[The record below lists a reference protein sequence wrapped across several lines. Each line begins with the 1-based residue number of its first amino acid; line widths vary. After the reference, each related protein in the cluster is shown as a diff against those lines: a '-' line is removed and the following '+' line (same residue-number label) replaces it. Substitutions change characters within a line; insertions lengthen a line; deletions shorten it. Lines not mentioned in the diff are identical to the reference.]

1 MNKKTILLILVATTA
16 AVTYYLYEDPL
27 SIEKRAVVEADLAA
41 QPDKYPATPV
51 WWSDGGILAIGMLPR
66 KDGEKRNDSAKEI
79 CNILWKHNVNR
90 TVVEVYDILQIQKS
104 DEWELIGAADCRRKA
119 RK

>member
-1 MNKKTILLILVATTA
+1 MNKKTIFLILIAITA
-16 AVTYYLYEDPL
+16 AVTYYLYEQPL
-27 SIEKRAVVEADLAA
+27 PIEKRAVVEADLAA

-66 KDGEKRNDSAKEI
+66 EGGEKRNDSAKEI
-79 CNILWKHNVNR
+79 CQILWKHNVNK

-119 RK
+119 P